1 MVVDHTI
8 FMVLGILII
17 FILGIVLF
25 RKSTDGFT
33 GTQED
38 YVAGREKNYNSL
50 GAALISAKTEGN
62 LGTNTQRLL
71 GTHVNVPTPEIG
83 TFYQEVDNRFPL
95 KGGKSGIFDI
105 IEKCEAV
112 KNTNCSEFDD
122 PAFKENC
129 GMCLDIGENSQ
140 HEPTMGGL
148 VLLPDDRKYTDD
160 AAIGNFIP
168 DYSPTLGKCP
178 ANKMVSTKAQCLRLK
193 KELECAKNASY
204 DIPGCSQCYA
214 DGTYFPVD
222 ASTIQATPTIKV
234 VGTGVMTFVES
245 GYQTLSNVKLTS
257 SPYTIY
263 IKGPEGTR
271 LTFTVVPCNNTYFN
285 PADETNKTS
294 CSDEE
299 QHIPVSIAGYLIGDT
314 VNGEMAIEIGRL
326 IATDAE
332 TNRKPLTKGVK
343 KVDDIDTRVIG
354 PGFGKDK
361 MVLVGKNPF
370 TFLDTTSQEASR
382 CQAGPYVTKPESAAF
397 LDSDPCYKKGSGPG
411 KYTLECLQ
419 NTMDA
424 NGCYSEGKGYPNDAA
439 TATSLMQKAATINDI
454 ANYIYEQAIITSTGN
469 NLAGQKLTVPQI
481 SVASVFCTGREI
493 TSPCD
498 LGNKDS
504 GPLSI
509 DCIDYLWKNEGDG
522 KSLGST
528 YWRASQASGLFKKG
542 YTPRFCQASGTL
554 APVGDDGKPNNMN
567 IAYWQKQGGVNAVKA
582 IMRDIHA
589 DANSE
594 MLDDDKEAA
603 ILQCYGTNLAKR
615 PKPFSSKTQGC
626 NFQCGTPIR
635 KVRIRQ
641 TNPDYFLQCGQ
652 IAIYNSVGD
661 NVAIGKI
668 PTGSLAGWSTQMGA
682 INNGK
687 MLPNIGY
694 ASQERGTSQQLTI
707 DLKETVDVI
716 SIVYYSTTA
725 GIIQNWS
732 AAIVLDTLDEK
743 DSVIDSRPMSTP
755 ANFHVFN
762 YRKAGANPECLKCEV
777 KSGKQIYWVARGS
790 DGPEYS
796 HVKDDAEQ
804 ICSDFG
810 GRSATVQQLGNAIAT
825 GIDPCVSG
833 WAKAGSN
840 GPMVNAKAT
849 YTYSDTGTA
858 ICNVPDASGI
868 NPVSPDG
875 SPQLS
880 GVWCYGKKP
889 VGDSSL
895 HDGQYRKA
903 AMDAYRPYF
912 IRAHAPGIYTGPD
925 SMPGNTI

>member
-1 MVVDHTI
+1 MREEHAI
-8 FMVLGILII
+8 FMVIGTILV
-17 FILGIVLF
+17 FLIVTF
-25 RKSTDGFT
+25 VYRKSREGFAT
-33 GTQED
+33 AQAQED
-38 YVAGREKNYNSL
+38 YVAGQQKNFNPL

-62 LGTNTQRLL
+62 LGTNTRPLL
-71 GTHVNVPTPEIG
+71 GTHVNVPTPEMA
-83 TFYQEVDNRFPL
+83 TFHQEIDDRFPM
-95 KGGKSGIFDI
+95 KDGKSGVFSI

-112 KNTNCSEFDD
+112 KNTDCSAFDD

-140 HEPTMGGL
+140 HEATMGGL
-148 VLLPDDRKYTDD
+148 VLLPDDRKYANDS
-160 AAIGNFIP
+160 AIGNFIP
-168 DYSPTLGKCP
+168 DYAPTLGKCP
-178 ANKMVSTKAQCLRLK
+178 ANKMVSTKEQCLRLK

-214 DGTYFPVD
+214 DGTYFPVSPGTRQFE
-222 ASTIQATPTIKV
+222 ATIV
-234 VGTGVMTFVES
+234 LVGSGLLNFREV
-245 GYQTLSNVKLTS
+245 GYQQMEGIKLTDT
-257 SPYTIY
+257 PYTIY
-263 IKGPEGTR
+263 LKGPEGTR
-271 LTFTVVPCNNTYFN
+271 ISFGIFPCTHGQATAQGIKC
-285 PADETNKTS
+285 ADDQMKKPPTIGGYITGET
-294 CSDEE
+294 
-299 QHIPVSIAGYLIGDT
+299 A
-314 VNGEMAIEIGRL
+314 NGEMAVDIARIIFIE
-326 IATDAE
+326 E
-332 TNRKPLTKGVK
+332 YTNRKPLTKGVK
-343 KVDDIDTRVIG
+343 KVNDIDVRVMST
-354 PGFGKDK
+354 GFGHDTA
-361 MVLVGKNPF
+361 VFHARNPF
-370 TFLDTTSQEASR
+370 TFMDTTSQEASR
-382 CQAGPYVTKPESAAF
+382 CQAGPYVTLKESAAL

-411 KYTLECLQ
+411 KYSMECLQ

-424 NGCYSEGKGYPNDAA
+424 NGCFPEGKGYPKDPA
-439 TATSLMQKAATINDI
+439 TAASLMQKGSTINDI

-469 NLAGQKLTVPQI
+469 SMAGEKLTVPQI
-481 SVASVFCTGREI
+481 SAASVFCTGREI

-504 GPLSI
+504 GPLTI

-522 KSLGST
+522 KSFGPT
-528 YWRASQASGLFKKG
+528 YSRASQASGLFKTG
-542 YTPRFCQASGTL
+542 NTPRFCQSSGTL
-554 APVGDDGKPNNMN
+554 APIGEDGKPNNAN
-567 IAYWQKQGGVNAVKA
+567 IAFWQLKGGVDAVKA
-582 IMRDIHA
+582 AMREIHS

-603 ILQCYGTNLAKR
+603 ILQCYGASLARR
-615 PKPFSSKTQGC
+615 PKPSSSKSEGC
-626 NFQCGTPIR
+626 NFQCGTSIR

-652 IAIYNSVGD
+652 IAIYNSIGD
-661 NVAIGKI
+661 NVAIGKK
-668 PTGSLAGWSTQMGA
+668 PEGSEPGWSTQIGA
-682 INNGK
+682 VNNGK

-694 ASQERGTSQQLTI
+694 LSAQRGTSQQLTI

-732 AAIVLDTLDEK
+732 ATIVLDTLDEK
-743 DSVIDSRPMSTP
+743 DSVIDSRPMGSP

-777 KSGKQIYWVARGS
+777 KTGKQIYWVARGS
-790 DGPEYS
+790 GGPEYS

-804 ICSDFG
+804 ICRDFG

-833 WAKAGSN
+833 WAKAGPN
-840 GPMVNAKAT
+840 GPLVNAKAT
-849 YTYSDTGTA
+849 YTYSDTGTP

-868 NPVSPDG
+868 KAVSPDG
-875 SPQLS
+875 NPQLS

-889 VGDSSL
+889 GGDSSQF
-895 HDGQYRKA
+895 DGQYRKA
-903 AMDAYRPYF
+903 QMDAYRPYF

>member
-1 MVVDHTI
+1 MREEHAI
-8 FMVLGILII
+8 FMVIGIIIVVLIAT
-17 FILGIVLF
+17 FIY
-25 RKSTDGFT
+25 RKSKDGFT

-38 YVAGREKNYNSL
+38 YVAGQQRNYNPL
-50 GAALISAKTEGN
+50 GAALISSKTEGN
-62 LGTNTQRLL
+62 LGTNTRPLL
-71 GTHVNVPTPEIG
+71 GTHVDVPTPEMG
-83 TFYQEVDNRFPL
+83 QFHQEIDDRFPL
-95 KGGKSGIFDI
+95 KDGKSGIFSI

-112 KNTNCSEFDD
+112 KNTDCSAFDD

-140 HEPTMGGL
+140 HEATMGGL
-148 VLLPDDRKYTDD
+148 VLLPDDRKFADD

-168 DYSPTLGKCP
+168 DYAPTLGKCP

-222 ASTIQATPTIKV
+222 PGTRQFEASLV
-234 VGTGVMTFVES
+234 LVGNGLLNFQEV
-245 GYQTLSNVKLTS
+245 GYQQFDGIQLSDT
-257 SPYTIY
+257 PYTIY
-263 IKGPEGTR
+263 LKGPEGTR
-271 LTFTVVPCNNTYFN
+271 LGFGIFPCTHPQAKVQKLKCTDDQLYKP
-285 PADETNKTS
+285 PAL
-294 CSDEE
+294 
-299 QHIPVSIAGYLIGDT
+299 AGYITGDT
-314 VNGEMAIEIGRL
+314 ANGEMSVD
-326 IATDAE
+326 IARIIYIDQN
-332 TNRKPLTKGVK
+332 TNRKPLTKGAK
-343 KVDDIDTRVIG
+343 KVNDVDVRVMG
-354 PGFGKDK
+354 PGFGKD
-361 MVLVGKNPF
+361 MGVFWAKNPF
-370 TFLDTTSQEASR
+370 TFMDTTSQEASR
-382 CQAGPYVTKPESAAF
+382 CQAGPYVTQKESAAL

-411 KYTLECLQ
+411 KYSLECLQ

-424 NGCYSEGKGYPNDAA
+424 NGCFPEGKGYPKDPA
-439 TATSLMQKAATINDI
+439 TAASLMEKASTINDI

-469 NLAGQKLTVPQI
+469 SMAGEKLTVPQI
-481 SVASVFCTGREI
+481 SAASVFCTGREI

-504 GPLSI
+504 GPLTI

-522 KSLGST
+522 KSFGST
-528 YWRASQASGLFKKG
+528 YSRASQASGLFKAG
-542 YTPRFCQASGTL
+542 NTPRFCQSSGTL
-554 APVGDDGKPNNMN
+554 APVGEDGKPNNAN
-567 IAYWQKQGGVNAVKA
+567 ITFWQQKGGVDAVKA
-582 IMRDIHA
+582 IMREIHA

-594 MLDDDKEAA
+594 MMDDDKEAA
-603 ILQCYGTNLAKR
+603 ILQCYGASLARR
-615 PKPFSSKTQGC
+615 PKPTSSKSEGC
-626 NFQCGTPIR
+626 NFQCGTAVR

-668 PTGSLAGWSTQMGA
+668 PSGSPAGWSTQMGA
-682 INNGK
+682 VNNGK

-694 ASQERGTSQQLTI
+694 LSAERGTSQQLTI

-716 SIVYYSTTA
+716 SIVYYATTA

-732 AAIVLDTLDEK
+732 ATVVLDTLDEK
-743 DSVIDSRPMSTP
+743 DSVIDSRPMNTA

-762 YRKAGANPECLKCEV
+762 YRKSGANPECLKCEV

-790 DGPEYS
+790 SGPEYS
-796 HVKDDAEQ
+796 HVKDDADQ
-804 ICSDFG
+804 ICRDFG
-810 GRSATVQQLGNAIAT
+810 GRIATVQQLGNAIAT

-833 WAKAGSN
+833 WANAGPN
-840 GPMVNAKAT
+840 GPLVNAKAT

-889 VGDSSL
+889 AGDSSRF
-895 HDGQYRKA
+895 DGQYRKA
-903 AMDAYRPYF
+903 QMDAYRPYF